1 MATSNKNYCLANK
14 KLLTK
19 AVNFENQ
26 GSLVDFAY
34 GEQLP
39 VEQFTLN
46 IIAVKELDKDVK
58 IPVSFKVRKKNDILA
73 TGTLFLTANFI

>member
-1 MATSNKNYCLANK
+1 MSASNERCCFVDK

-73 TGTLFLTANFI
+73 TGTLFLTAYFI

>member
-1 MATSNKNYCLANK
+1 
-14 KLLTK
+14 
-19 AVNFENQ
+19 VNFENQ

-73 TGTLFLTANFI
+73 TGTLFLTAYFI